1 MTKRAMR
8 TIKAA
13 DVTPA
18 EFHILLALV
27 DRDRHGYAIMQEV
40 AANSDGTVQLGPGT
54 LYAAVKR
61 LLDYGYIREVES
73 RIDPNLDDARRKYY
87 RLTPSGRAAAT
98 AESER
103 LADLVQLARA
113 KQLIDVPARA
123 RGGRS

>member
-1 MTKRAMR
+1 MGKRHMR
-8 TIKAA
+8 TIQAA

-27 DRDRHGYAIMQEV
+27 DADRHGYAIMQEV

-54 LYAAVKR
+54 LYAAIKR

-73 RIDPNLDDARRKYY
+73 RVDPDLDDARRKYY
-87 RLTPSGRAAAT
+87 RLTPSGRTAAT

-103 LADLVQLARA
+103 LADLVRLART
-113 KQLIDVPARA
+113 KQLIDVPARP